1 MAHILKR
8 TMSQST
14 LIKTRD
20 VADPGRSSSPA
31 TSAHAKLRE
40 RLDKGEPLPD
50 YFKNHPVYY
59 AGPAKTPAGY
69 ASGCVR
75 ADHGRPHGFSYV
87 DQFQAA
93 GGSMVMLAKGNRS
106 RPAVREACKPPWR
119 LLSRLDRRTGGQI
132 WLQHCIK
139 KVEVL
144 EYPELGMEAIWRI
157 EVEDFPAFPR
167 CRRQGQRL
175 LQGTQFGLNA
185 RGYCVCRLTSGM
197 MSGRNLRS
205 LFHFEQK
212 EYVGGIGRM
221 SESIPP
227 EALLIVVAVFL
238 LFAVLALLFAIMAYV
253 AARKA
258 ASRPILMR
266 DEMIGLLRY
275 ESDLLRTAIDDSAR
289 SVRQETGT
297 RLVEGTRGLQDVVKG
312 LSDSLLK
319 RTDAFG
325 QRLDQMS
332 STSET
337 QQAALRTMTET
348 RFDQFV
354 AAEAETGRELREE
367 LSTNLQRIK
376 QGVNETLGQA
386 SDQQKERLDATER
399 ELKALAE
406 VQKTTSE
413 MLRQTVEGRLD
424 LLRSEN
430 TAELEKMRATVDE
443 KLQTTLEKRLG
454 ESFNS
459 VVEQLNRAYEV
470 FGEMKNISSSVSD
483 LRNVLTNPKLRGTF
497 GEVQLAMLIEDFL
510 TPGQYIRDARVRDDS
525 SERVEFAIRQP
536 SADGD
541 TVLLPVDAKFPA

>member
-1 MAHILKR
+1 
-8 TMSQST
+8 
-14 LIKTRD
+14 
-20 VADPGRSSSPA
+20 
-31 TSAHAKLRE
+31 
-40 RLDKGEPLPD
+40 
-50 YFKNHPVYY
+50 
-59 AGPAKTPAGY
+59 
-69 ASGCVR
+69 
-75 ADHGRPHGFSYV
+75 
-87 DQFQAA
+87 
-93 GGSMVMLAKGNRS
+93 ML
-106 RPAVREACKPPWR
+106 
-119 LLSRLDRRTGGQI
+119 
-132 WLQHCIK
+132 
-139 KVEVL
+139 
-144 EYPELGMEAIWRI
+144 
-157 EVEDFPAFPR
+157 
-167 CRRQGQRL
+167 
-175 LQGTQFGLNA
+175 
-185 RGYCVCRLTSGM
+185 
-197 MSGRNLRS
+197 
-205 LFHFEQK
+205 
-212 EYVGGIGRM
+212 
-221 SESIPP
+221 ESVPP
-227 EALLIVVAVFL
+227 EALLIAVAAFL
-238 LFAVLALLFAIMAYV
+238 LFAILALLFAILAYA
-253 AARKA
+253 AARRA
-258 ASRPILMR
+258 ALRPILMR

-289 SVRQETGT
+289 SVRQETGS

-367 LSTNLQRIK
+367 LSNNLQRIK

-386 SDQQKERLDATER
+386 SEQQKERLDATER

-541 TVLLPVDAKFPA
+541 TVLLPVDAKFPREDHEAMIAAESVGNMEMADHHRKELERRIKSFAKDISRKYVNPPRTTEYAILFLPTESLFAEVLRQPGLFDWVRRECRVILAGPTTFSAILHAFQVNHRSMAIAHRSGEIREVLGAVRSEFAKYHAAVDKVGRQLRTAVGSVDELKTRTRQMDRALKTVETMPDEKRATRLLGLDSGSSLDLDDEQDVDSDPFYKNGLRAVD